1 MRPGPETARRD
12 ARAPLTCRVP
22 SQDEMTEMT
31 LIARPEVTLP
41 AAEAAHLAEAYGA
54 ADVILEY
61 GSGGST
67 VLAAEMPGK
76 RVLSVESD
84 ADWAQMM
91 RDRFAQTPPV
101 HGTTVDVIWS
111 DVGPTKDWGFPRDK
125 RGAQRYARYPLAVWD
140 RPDFV
145 QPDVVLVDGRFRTGC
160 AMATALRTARPVTLL
175 FDDYVR
181 RKHYHRIEAFLGAP
195 RKTIGRMVEFRV
207 EPMTL
212 RPDALL
218 TIIEMMTRP

>member
-1 MRPGPETARRD
+1 MKETSLISRPQ
-12 ARAPLTCRVP
+12 L
-22 SQDEMTEMT
+22 
-31 LIARPEVTLP
+31 TLP
-41 AAEAAHLAEAYGA
+41 SAEAAHLAQAYAA

-76 RVLSVESD
+76 RVFSVESD
-84 ADWAQMM
+84 PDWALMM
-91 RDRFAQTPPV
+91 QDWFVGNTPAA
-101 HGTTVDVIWS
+101 GTQVDVIWS
-111 DVGPTKDWGFPRDK
+111 DIGPTKDWGYPRDK
-125 RGAQRYARYPLAVWD
+125 RKSQRYARYPLAVWD

-145 QPDVVLVDGRFRTGC
+145 QPDVVLVDGRFRKGC
-160 AMATALRTARPVTLL
+160 AMATALRTTRPVTLL
-175 FDDYVR
+175 FDDYVP
-181 RKHYHRIEAFLGAP
+181 RKHYHGVEDFLGAP

-212 RPDALL
+212 RPDTLL